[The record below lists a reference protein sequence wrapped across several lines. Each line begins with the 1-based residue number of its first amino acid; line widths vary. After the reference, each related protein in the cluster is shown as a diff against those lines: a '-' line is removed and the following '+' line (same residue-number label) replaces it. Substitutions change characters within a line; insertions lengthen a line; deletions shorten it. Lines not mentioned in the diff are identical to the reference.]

1 MSYRIVTDSCANLTD
16 QQISDYDVDIITL
29 KYNITGKD
37 FISYQQ
43 GVKTDYKETYAL
55 LRDKA
60 KITTSLVDRD
70 TCDAVIKPILEK
82 GEDVLLL
89 AFSSGLSGTYQN
101 MVNAAEDYKNEF
113 PERKVIVIDTLCA
126 SLGEGLAVHYAVKL
140 KN

>member
-29 KYNITGKD
+29 KYNINGKD
-37 FISYQQ
+37 FISYQK

-82 GEDVLLL
+82 GEDVLVL
-89 AFSSGLSGTYQN
+89 AFSYRLI
-101 MVNAAEDYKNEF
+101 KF
-113 PERKVIVIDTLCA
+113 FFLFWLCTLLNCHLNI
-126 SLGEGLAVHYAVKL
+126 S
-140 KN
+140 

>member
-29 KYNITGKD
+29 KYNINGKD
-37 FISYQQ
+37 FISYQK

-89 AFSSGLSGTYQN
+89 AFSSGLSGAQGYSYRY
-101 MVNAAEDYKNEF
+101 ALCILGRGSGGALC
-113 PERKVIVIDTLCA
+113 RKA
-126 SLGEGLAVHYAVKL
+126 
-140 KN
+140 